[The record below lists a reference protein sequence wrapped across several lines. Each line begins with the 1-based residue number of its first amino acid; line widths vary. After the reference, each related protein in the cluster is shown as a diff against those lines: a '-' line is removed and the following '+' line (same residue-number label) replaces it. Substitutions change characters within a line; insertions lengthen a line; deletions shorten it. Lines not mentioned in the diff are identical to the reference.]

1 MRKKTIPTKYHLFI
15 DLIAYGKE
23 SVRQDCREF
32 AGNFHIRFVNYFVQ
46 AQYVRN
52 GREKKIKL
60 VGVESGRIISLFS
73 IKNGGI
79 KWKNSSGL
87 QSDRT
92 VTLFGIDCCGGR
104 KGND

>member
-1 MRKKTIPTKYHLFI
+1 MKYHLFI

-52 GREKKIKL
+52 VREK
-60 VGVESGRIISLFS
+60 
-73 IKNGGI
+73 
-79 KWKNSSGL
+79 
-87 QSDRT
+87 Q
-92 VTLFGIDCCGGR
+92 
-104 KGND
+104 

>member
-1 MRKKTIPTKYHLFI
+1 MFSLGKKIPTKYHLFI

-52 GREKKIKL
+52 VREKNKISGSGEWKDYFL
-60 VGVESGRIISLFS
+60 IFHKEWWHKVE
-73 IKNGGI
+73 K
-79 KWKNSSGL
+79 
-87 QSDRT
+87 
-92 VTLFGIDCCGGR
+92 
-104 KGND
+104 